1 MSIEYTFSII
11 KPDAT
16 ERNLTGKINSYLE
29 AADLKIVAQKMVHL
43 SEEQAKQFYAEHSER
58 PFFDSLISYMTSAPV
73 VLQVLKGE
81 NAVLKNREVMG
92 ATNPE
97 EAKAG
102 TIRKDFAKN
111 IESNSIHGSDSLESA
126 KREIEFFFDRSEIVA

>member
-58 PFFDSLISYMTSAPV
+58 PFFGSLVAYMTSAPV

-81 NAVLKNREVMG
+81 GAILKNREVMG
-92 ATNPE
+92 ATNPA
-97 EAKAG
+97 EAAAG
-102 TIRKDFAKN
+102 TIRKDFAKD
-111 IESNSIHGSDSLESA
+111 IEANSIHGSDSADSA
-126 KREIEFFFDRSEIVA
+126 KREIEFFFDSSEIVA